1 MTMKRFALAT
11 VTLSAAIAAHGQ
23 IYQWQDERNKTVIS
37 DRPPTGQVRQQ
48 RTLEA
53 AAPAPASSEAA
64 KTLADRDM
72 EFRKRQKESR
82 EAAEKGD
89 ADRRASAQRQEGCEA
104 ARSALQTLQSGDRV
118 AMHDSKGERYYLDD
132 TQREEEIAK
141 ARQAVQAN
149 CR

>member
-1 MTMKRFALAT
+1 MTMKRFALAA
-11 VTLSAAIAAHGQ
+11 VILSTAIAAHGQ

-53 AAPAPASSEAA
+53 APPASSEAG

-72 EFRKRQKESR
+72 EFRTRQKEAR
-82 EAAEKGD
+82 AAAEKGD

-104 ARSALQTLQSGDRV
+104 ARSALQTLESGDRV

-132 TQREEEIAK
+132 TQRQEEIAK

>member
-1 MTMKRFALAT
+1 MTMKRFVFAT
-11 VTLSAAIAAHGQ
+11 LTLSAAIAAQGQ
-23 IYQWQDERNKTVIS
+23 IYQWQDERNRTVIS

-48 RTLEA
+48 RTVEA
-53 AAPAPASSEAA
+53 AAPAPSEAG

-82 EAAEKGD
+82 DAAEKGE

-132 TQREEEIAK
+132 TQRQEEIAK

>member
-11 VTLSAAIAAHGQ
+11 VTVLVSIAAHGQ
-23 IYQWQDERNKTVIS
+23 IYQWQDERNRTVIS

-48 RTLEA
+48 RTVEA
-53 AAPAPASSEAA
+53 AAPPSTEAG

-72 EFRKRQKESR
+72 EFRKRQKDSR
-82 EAAEKGD
+82 DAAEKGE

-132 TQREEEIAK
+132 TQRQEEIAK

>member
-1 MTMKRFALAT
+1 MTMKRFVFAT
-11 VTLSAAIAAHGQ
+11 LTLSVAIAAQGQ
-23 IYQWQDERNKTVIS
+23 IYQWQDERNRTVIS

-48 RTLEA
+48 RTVEA
-53 AAPAPASSEAA
+53 AAPPSTEAG

-82 EAAEKGD
+82 DAAEKGE

-132 TQREEEIAK
+132 TQRQEEIAK